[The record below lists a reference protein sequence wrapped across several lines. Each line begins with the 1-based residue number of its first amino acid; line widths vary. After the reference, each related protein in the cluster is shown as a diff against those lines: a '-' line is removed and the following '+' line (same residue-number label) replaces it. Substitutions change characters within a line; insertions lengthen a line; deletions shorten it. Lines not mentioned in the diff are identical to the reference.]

1 MINVTDMTR
10 DERREL
16 EDESTVMV
24 VLEGKFQ
31 VPMTCFETRQRYGQV
46 DLFVQP
52 VGGDGTYWVSS
63 DRCSQ

>member
-1 MINVTDMTR
+1 MIDVTGMTR
-10 DERREL
+10 EERRKL

-31 VPMTCFETRQRYGQV
+31 VPMTCFETRNRYGQV
-46 DLFVQP
+46 DLRVQP